1 MTSGR
6 LVAIAIVAVTA
17 LFAAVLWYAQTRAYF
32 ETLDQADLSVTMATG
47 EQAGLVHFDF
57 QGIDAASSPLRFRG
71 CFTLDAAGLALATK
85 AARHPDPTPLIAP
98 DWFTCFDAER
108 LTADLVAGAAT
119 AVMSMPE
126 IHRGVD
132 RVIAVYPDGRA
143 YVWHQ
148 LNGSLD

>member
-1 MTSGR
+1 MNGKII
-6 LVAIAIVAVTA
+6 AIAIVAITG
-17 LFAAVLWYAQTRAYF
+17 LFGVAMWYAQTRAYF
-32 ETLDQADLSVTMATG
+32 EPLAAADLVVTDATG
-47 EQAGLVHFDF
+47 ATTALPHRDF
-57 QGIDAASSPLRFRG
+57 EGIDAASSPLRFRG
-71 CFTLDAAGLALATK
+71 CFTLDAAGLALAAK

-108 LTADLVAGAAT
+108 LTADLAAGAAT

-143 YVWHQ
+143 YAWHQ